1 MKTQEKHKNKEEKI
15 MKMQENKMISKM
27 KQNKRNNINSIGG
40 NNSSFD
46 HFSNN
51 KCKCNIW

>member
-1 MKTQEKHKNKEEKI
+1 MKTQEKQKNKEGKL
-15 MKMQENKMISKM
+15 MQENKIISKM
-27 KQNKRNNINSIGG
+27 KQNKRNNINSISS

-51 KCKCNIW
+51 KCKCNI